1 MILPFSQTASLD
13 ETNMS
18 PPGRLS
24 SLVIRNRLSLYLSVC
39 FSLSGVI
46 LATLSP
52 SVLMLSSIFYV
63 LLPPFLCPAFLR
75 LFPLGGSLLFLLSS
89 LLQSLICFSLLV
101 YLTFTSLN
109 SVIRLVYVITALYT
123 SRLLLIRSHC

>member
-63 LLPPFLCPAFLR
+63 LLPPFLCPAFLH
-75 LFPLGGSLLFLLSS
+75 LFPLGGSLLSS

-109 SVIRLVYVITALYT
+109 SVIRLVYVITALHT